1 MDPSAPRRPPRRVL
15 SLVADVRPGEGRLAV
30 ELAATFFFLTFP
42 AYVIKAAKEGLILDA
57 LDARHLPFAYL
68 VTAVL
73 IGFVVH
79 FNTRLLDRLPRRR
92 YISGTLLFFIAC
104 LPAFWLLFQTPGLRR
119 PIPAVAFW
127 FWADVFV
134 ATAVTQFWIM
144 VNDALHPHQAKR
156 LVGLFVSG
164 GLLGGIAGSLLTSGL
179 ARAIG
184 TEALLLVCPF
194 LLAPALVMVQAIY
207 RARER
212 SGEVPP
218 PSPVG
223 PGFGYRESFRMVRS
237 HRYLRLLATLTVA
250 AISVTTLLGFLYQT
264 SLKGAIAEKNER
276 TAFIGFLNLGLL
288 TLSWALQ
295 LLVTA
300 RFLRRFGVRAAL
312 LAAPLW
318 LGVAVLTVFVWPAS
332 ALLAWACFIRAS
344 DKVLDTSLQ
353 QSVRELLYMPLAA
366 DVKNKAKVFIDMFV
380 NKAATGLGAILI
392 LVVFSG
398 LHAPLK
404 TVAFVAAVLAAV
416 WALLARRT
424 FREYYATVKKDLVI
438 QWEDGH
444 KVVADHVDVDAAR
457 LVFDTLQS
465 RDRSSTLYTLNVLD
479 LVRRDK
485 LTPEMKRLLA
495 WKEDEIRAKSM
506 DCLLDVGGETLC
518 PGVEDALEDKA
529 FETEIGEILSLDSYR
544 QVMDAHFA
552 QVLERG
558 RGNEVERMETAKM
571 LGLMQPTAE
580 VVRRLKQLLRD
591 NSPEVLRYALAA
603 AAVHRKKDTL
613 PLLFAHLGPAATRQ
627 WAQDALA
634 AYGERAVGGLKER
647 LESAAEDPA
656 VRAAVPDVLA
666 RIGTQHA
673 ADILMAEL
681 DRGRAETL
689 SETVEALLRISAP
702 GSELRFSAPRLL
714 RSAYAAVRRAYRVVL
729 DDGGS
734 GESRNR
740 LETEVNRIFDLLSL
754 AYPRDDVV
762 RAYQNLRQ
770 GTRKSMDYA
779 VELLDNLL
787 EQELK
792 TFLFPLI
799 EDLTDAERA
808 ARVRRLLPA
817 LEKLGSA

>member
-15 SLVADVRPGEGRLAV
+15 SFVADVRPGEGRLAV
-30 ELAATFFFLTFP
+30 ELAAAFFFLTFP

-79 FNTRLLDRLPRRR
+79 FNIRLLDRLPRRR
-92 YISGTLLFFIAC
+92 YISGTLVFFIAC

-119 PIPAVAFW
+119 PIPALGFW

-134 ATAVTQFWIM
+134 ATVVTQFWIM

-184 TEALLLVCPF
+184 TETLLLVCPV

-207 RARER
+207 RAREK
-212 SGEVPP
+212 SGEGPS

-223 PGFGYRESFRMVRS
+223 PPFGYRESFRLVRD
-237 HRYLRLLATLTVA
+237 HRYLRLLAALTVA

-264 SLKGAIAEKNER
+264 SLKGSIADKNER

-318 LGVAVLTVFVWPAS
+318 LGAAVLTVFVWPAS
-332 ALLAWACFIRAS
+332 AFLAWACFIRAS

-353 QSVRELLYMPLAA
+353 QTVRELLYMPLAA

-380 NKAATGLGAILI
+380 NKAATGLGAVLI

-398 LHAPLK
+398 LRAPLK
-404 TVAFVAAVLAAV
+404 TVALVAAVLAAA
-416 WALLARRT
+416 WAVLARRAYL
-424 FREYYATVKKDLVI
+424 EYYATVKKDLALH
-438 QWEDGH
+438 WEDGN

-485 LTPEMKRLLA
+485 LTPEMKSLLA
-495 WKEDEIRAKSM
+495 WKEDELRARSM
-506 DCLLDVGGETLC
+506 DSLLDAGGDALC
-518 PGVEDALEDKA
+518 PGIEDALGDKE
-529 FETEIGEILSLDSYR
+529 FETDIGEILSLDSYR
-544 QVMDAHFA
+544 KVMDAHFGR
-552 QVLERG
+552 VLERG
-558 RGNEVERMETAKM
+558 RGSEVERMETAKM

-580 VVRRLKQLLRD
+580 VARRLKQLLRD
-591 NSPEVLRYALAA
+591 YSPEVLRYALAA
-603 AAVHRKKDTL
+603 AAVHRKKDDL
-613 PLLFAHLGPAATRQ
+613 PLLFGHLGPVATRQ

-634 AYGERAVGGLKER
+634 AYGERAIGALKNR
-647 LESAAEDPA
+647 LEDASADRA
-656 VRAAVPDVLA
+656 VRTAIPDVLA
-666 RIGTQHA
+666 RIGTQRA

-681 DRGRAETL
+681 DRGRRDTL
-689 SETVEALLRISAP
+689 SETVEALFKISAP
-702 GSELRFSAPRLL
+702 GSGLRFPASRVRRAVFAAVSR
-714 RSAYAAVRRAYRVVL
+714 AYAAVL
-729 DDGGS
+729 NGGGPGDGRS
-734 GESRNR
+734 G
-740 LETEVNRIFDLLSL
+740 LETELKQVFDLLSL
-754 AYPRDDVV
+754 VYPRDDVV

-787 EQELK
+787 EPELK
-792 TFLFPLI
+792 TYLFPLV
-799 EDLTDAERA
+799 EDLTAAERA
-808 ARVRRLLPA
+808 ARVRRLA
-817 LEKLGSA
+817 VGLEKLGSG